1 MKSVASKKVSGLQ
14 IAPSLLASDLSQLKQ
29 EVIALEKAGADVL
42 HFDIM
47 DGHFVPNITFGPPVL
62 ERVRKHTQ
70 LPFDAHLM
78 ISDADQYL
86 DEFARVGCNWLSVHV
101 EACPHIQRTLTR
113 IRDLGMK
120 AGVAINPGTSIF
132 SLESVIKHCDF
143 ILVMSVNPGFGG
155 QRFIEPMLERVR
167 ELKKNL
173 SGTSVKI
180 QMDGGIKLEN
190 IREVHAAGVDIAVV
204 GTGLFSAS
212 DYGSQIAKLKKAA
225 EAG

>member
-1 MKSVASKKVSGLQ
+1 MSPKQSGSQQFQ
-14 IAPSLLASDLSQLKQ
+14 IAPSLLASDLSCLKE

-47 DGHFVPNITFGPPVL
+47 DGHFVPNITFGPTVL
-62 ERVRKHTQ
+62 ESVRKHTQ

-120 AGVAINPGTSIF
+120 AGVAINPGTSLF
-132 SLESVIKHCDF
+132 SLESVVKHCDF

-155 QRFIEPMLERVR
+155 QKFIAPMIDRVR

-173 SGTSVKI
+173 IGTNVKI

-190 IREVHAAGVDIAVV
+190 IAEIAEAGVDIAVV
-204 GTGLFSAS
+204 GTGLFSS
-212 DYGSQIAKLKKAA
+212 KDYSSQISKLRSAA
-225 EAG
+225 GNR

>member
-1 MKSVASKKVSGLQ
+1 MSPKQLGSQQFQ
-14 IAPSLLASDLSQLKQ
+14 IAPSLLASDLSCLKE

-47 DGHFVPNITFGPPVL
+47 DGHFVPNITFGPTVL
-62 ERVRKHTQ
+62 ESVRKHTQ

-120 AGVAINPGTSIF
+120 AGVAINPGTSLF
-132 SLESVIKHCDF
+132 SLESVVKHCDF

-155 QRFIEPMLERVR
+155 QKFIAPMIDRVR

-173 SGTSVKI
+173 SGTNVKI

-190 IREVHAAGVDIAVV
+190 IAEVAGAGVDIAVV
-204 GTGLFSAS
+204 GTGLFSS
-212 DYGSQIAKLKKAA
+212 KDYSLQISKLRSAA
-225 EAG
+225 GNR

>member
-1 MKSVASKKVSGLQ
+1 MSPKQSGSQQFQ
-14 IAPSLLASDLSQLKQ
+14 IAPSLLASDLSCLKE

-47 DGHFVPNITFGPPVL
+47 DGHFVPNITFGPTVL
-62 ERVRKHTQ
+62 ESVRKHTR

-120 AGVAINPGTSIF
+120 AGVAINPGTSLF
-132 SLESVIKHCDF
+132 SLESVVKHCDF

-155 QRFIEPMLERVR
+155 QKFIAPMIDRVR

-173 SGTSVKI
+173 SGTNVKI

-190 IREVHAAGVDIAVV
+190 IAEVAEAGVDIAVV
-204 GTGLFSAS
+204 GTGLFSS
-212 DYGSQIAKLKKAA
+212 KDYSSQISKLRSAA
-225 EAG
+225 GNH

>member
-1 MKSVASKKVSGLQ
+1 MKSKNIL
-14 IAPSLLASDLSQLKQ
+14 IAPSMLASDLSCLKD

-47 DGHFVPNITFGPPVL
+47 DGHFVPNITFGLPVL
-62 ERVRKHTQ
+62 ESVRKHTR

-78 ISDADQYL
+78 ISEADKYL
-86 DEFARVGCNWLSVHV
+86 EEFARVGCNWLSVHV

-113 IRDLGMK
+113 IRELGMK

-132 SLESVIKHCDF
+132 CLESIVKHCDF

-155 QRFIEPMLERVR
+155 QKFIPEMLARVQ

-173 SGTSVKI
+173 SGTDVQI
-180 QMDGGIKLEN
+180 QMDGGIKVEN
-190 IREVHAAGVDIAVV
+190 INQIRSAGVDIAVV
-204 GTGLFSAS
+204 GTGLFSQK
-212 DYGSQIAKLKKAA
+212 DYSTQIKKLRLAA
-225 EAG
+225 EKG

>member
-1 MKSVASKKVSGLQ
+1 MSPKQSGSQQFQ
-14 IAPSLLASDLSQLKQ
+14 IAPSLLASDLSCLKE

-47 DGHFVPNITFGPPVL
+47 DGHFVPNITFGPTVL
-62 ERVRKHTQ
+62 ESVRKHTQ

-120 AGVAINPGTSIF
+120 AGVAINPGTSLF
-132 SLESVIKHCDF
+132 SLESVVKHCDF

-155 QRFIEPMLERVR
+155 QKFIAPMIDRVR

-173 SGTSVKI
+173 SGTNVKI

-190 IREVHAAGVDIAVV
+190 IAEVAGAGVDIAVV
-204 GTGLFSAS
+204 GTGLFSS
-212 DYGSQIAKLKKAA
+212 KDYSSQISKLRSAA
-225 EAG
+225 GNR

>member
-1 MKSVASKKVSGLQ
+1 
-14 IAPSLLASDLSQLKQ
+14 
-29 EVIALEKAGADVL
+29 
-42 HFDIM
+42 
-47 DGHFVPNITFGPPVL
+47 
-62 ERVRKHTQ
+62 
-70 LPFDAHLM
+70 M

-120 AGVAINPGTSIF
+120 AGVAINPGTSLF
-132 SLESVIKHCDF
+132 SLESVVKHCDF

-155 QRFIEPMLERVR
+155 QKFIAPMIDRVR

-173 SGTSVKI
+173 SGTNVKI

-190 IREVHAAGVDIAVV
+190 IAEVAGAGVDIAVV
-204 GTGLFSAS
+204 GTGLFSS
-212 DYGSQIAKLKKAA
+212 KDYSSQISKLRSAA
-225 EAG
+225 GNR

>member
-1 MKSVASKKVSGLQ
+1 MGSQQFQ
-14 IAPSLLASDLSQLKQ
+14 IAPSLLASDLSCLRE

-47 DGHFVPNITFGPPVL
+47 DGHFVPNITFGPTVL
-62 ERVRKHTQ
+62 ESVRKHTQ

-120 AGVAINPGTSIF
+120 AGVAINPGTSLF
-132 SLESVIKHCDF
+132 SLESVVKHCDF

-155 QRFIEPMLERVR
+155 QKFIAPMIDRVR

-173 SGTSVKI
+173 SGTNVKI

-190 IREVHAAGVDIAVV
+190 IAEVAGAGVDIAVV
-204 GTGLFSAS
+204 GTGLFSS
-212 DYGSQIAKLKKAA
+212 KDYSSQISKLRSAA
-225 EAG
+225 GNR

>member
-1 MKSVASKKVSGLQ
+1 LGSQQFQ
-14 IAPSLLASDLSQLKQ
+14 IAPSLLASDLSCLKE

-47 DGHFVPNITFGPPVL
+47 DGHFVPNITFGPTVL
-62 ERVRKHTQ
+62 ESVRKHTQ

-120 AGVAINPGTSIF
+120 AGVAINPGTSLF
-132 SLESVIKHCDF
+132 SLESVVKHCDF

-155 QRFIEPMLERVR
+155 QKFIAPMIDRVR

-173 SGTSVKI
+173 SGTNVKI

-190 IREVHAAGVDIAVV
+190 IAEVAGAGVDIAVV
-204 GTGLFSAS
+204 GTGLFSS
-212 DYGSQIAKLKKAA
+212 KDYSSQISKLRSAA
-225 EAG
+225 GNR

>member
-1 MKSVASKKVSGLQ
+1 MGSQQFQ
-14 IAPSLLASDLSQLKQ
+14 IAPSLLASDLSCLKE

-47 DGHFVPNITFGPPVL
+47 DGHFVPNITFGPTVL
-62 ERVRKHTQ
+62 ESVRKHTQ

-120 AGVAINPGTSIF
+120 AGVAINPGTSLF
-132 SLESVIKHCDF
+132 SLESVVKHCDF

-155 QRFIEPMLERVR
+155 QKFIAPMIDRVR

-173 SGTSVKI
+173 SGTNVKI

-190 IREVHAAGVDIAVV
+190 IAEVAGAGVDIAVV
-204 GTGLFSAS
+204 GTGLFSS
-212 DYGSQIAKLKKAA
+212 KDYSSQISKLRSAA
-225 EAG
+225 GNR

>member
-1 MKSVASKKVSGLQ
+1 MAKNKFQ
-14 IAPSLLASDLSQLKQ
+14 IAPSLLASDLSCLKE

-47 DGHFVPNITFGPPVL
+47 DGHFVPNITFGPTVL
-62 ERVRKHTQ
+62 ESVRKHTK

-78 ISDADQYL
+78 ISEADKYL
-86 DEFARVGCNWLSVHV
+86 EDFAKAGCNWLSVHV

-120 AGVAINPGTSIF
+120 AGVAINPGTSLF
-132 SLESVIKHCDF
+132 SLESVVKHCDF

-155 QRFIEPMLERVR
+155 QKFIPSILDRVK

-173 SGTSVKI
+173 SGTKVEI
-180 QMDGGIKLEN
+180 QIDGGIKTEN
-190 IREVHAAGVDIAVV
+190 IKEVIMAGVDIAVV
-204 GTGLFSAS
+204 GTGLFSNK
-212 DYGSQIAKLKKAA
+212 DYAAQIQKLRQAA
-225 EAG
+225 EAN

>member
-1 MKSVASKKVSGLQ
+1 MSPKQSGSQQFQ
-14 IAPSLLASDLSQLKQ
+14 IAPSLLASDLSCLKE

-47 DGHFVPNITFGPPVL
+47 DGHFVPNITFGPTVL
-62 ERVRKHTQ
+62 DSVRKYTR

-120 AGVAINPGTSIF
+120 AGVAINPGTSLF
-132 SLESVIKHCDF
+132 SLESVVKHCDF

-155 QRFIEPMLERVR
+155 QKFIAPMIDRVR

-173 SGTSVKI
+173 IGTNVKI

-190 IREVHAAGVDIAVV
+190 IAEIAKAGVDIAVV
-204 GTGLFSAS
+204 GTGLFSS
-212 DYGSQIAKLKKAA
+212 KDYSSQISKLRSAA
-225 EAG
+225 GNR

>member
-1 MKSVASKKVSGLQ
+1 MSPKQLGSQQFQ
-14 IAPSLLASDLSQLKQ
+14 IAPSLLASDLSCLKE

-47 DGHFVPNITFGPPVL
+47 DGHFVPNITFGPTVL
-62 ERVRKHTQ
+62 ESVRKHTQ

-120 AGVAINPGTSIF
+120 AGVAINPGTSLF
-132 SLESVIKHCDF
+132 SLESVVKHCDF

-155 QRFIEPMLERVR
+155 QKFIAPMIDRVR

-173 SGTSVKI
+173 SGTNVKI

-190 IREVHAAGVDIAVV
+190 IAEVAGAGVDIAVV
-204 GTGLFSAS
+204 GTGLFSS
-212 DYGSQIAKLKKAA
+212 KDYSSQISKLRSAA
-225 EAG
+225 GNR